1 MTHPIWT
8 LYARRFGQRLGYWL
22 SALGLNWRDQ
32 STSNRL
38 YMVYFFAFWAVWAV
52 AVFALLGGWIAAILG
67 LFPAGTPPQIA
78 LGLAEISLVGWTLYS
93 LWRASRRSPFVFSE
107 EDAHLVCQT
116 PVSRAGVA
124 LALFL
129 LNWYE
134 AAFPFAF
141 GTIAICFGV
150 VQARHTGA
158 FAPEQLLDYL
168 TYSLRG
174 LSLIIPLHLGL
185 QALAWAVGALRLR
198 GRTDYPWLRW
208 SAPAVGAVLVLTP
221 LALPSQALP
230 ALRLLQ
236 QPWLWPLNAEL
247 GAGFV
252 PSGAWGPW
260 GLAALL
266 ALVFAAASVAA
277 LVAAAQRLSF
287 SRAAQ
292 ETTMQAMLQG
302 ARRFGRP
309 DLAQALALRQ
319 RLGAGRPPS
328 EWLARP
334 GSWVML
340 SKAAIQ
346 TARGLTLGQIVTWLY
361 IAGLG
366 AGVLTAPNIFVKLL
380 VGALWVLAVSNATT
394 ARLRSDLANWALL
407 RLLPLP
413 AQRLFLAELALPW
426 AVTVLLGEAAMSL
439 VPSLALSYRL
449 VVGAGLPFLVG
460 SVALAAGAD
469 VLRQAR
475 VRTLMVPALTTENV
489 PQPGLWGLLQGLASV
504 ALVLGVLEWSL
515 QQPGWALWVPLAL
528 GLAFVTLEINLGSV
542 LSAYRWMH

>member
-8 LYARRFGQRLGYWL
+8 LYSRRFSQRLGYWL

-38 YMVYFFAFWAVWAV
+38 YMVYFFLFWAVWAV

-78 LGLAEISLVGWTLYS
+78 LGLAEVSLVGWTLYS
-93 LWRASRRSPFVFSE
+93 LWRASRRSPFVFTE

-124 LALFL
+124 LSLFL

-141 GTIAICFGV
+141 GAIAICFGV
-150 VQARHTGA
+150 VQAQHTGA

-168 TYSLRG
+168 AYSWRG

-185 QALAWAVGALRLR
+185 QALAWTVGALRLR
-198 GRTDYPWLRW
+198 GRQDYPALRW

-221 LALPSQALP
+221 LALPSSALLAP
-230 ALRLLQ
+230 RLLQ
-236 QPWLWPLNAEL
+236 QPWLWPLNAAL

-252 PSGAWGPW
+252 PGGAWAAG
-260 GLAALL
+260 ALL
-266 ALVFAAASVAA
+266 ALVFAAAGVAA

-302 ARRFGRP
+302 ARRFGRA

-328 EWLARP
+328 DWLARP
-334 GSWVML
+334 GSWAML

-346 TARGLTLGQIVTWLY
+346 TARGLTLNQIVTWLY
-361 IAGLG
+361 IAGLS
-366 AGVLTAPNIFVKLL
+366 AGVFTAPNIFVKLL

-413 AQRLFLAELALPW
+413 AQQLFLAELALPW

-439 VPSLALSYRL
+439 APGLALSYRV

-460 SVALAAGAD
+460 CVALAAGAD

-504 ALVLGVLEWSL
+504 ALALGLLEWAL
-515 QQPGWALWVPLAL
+515 RQPGWAIWVPAAL
-528 GLAFVTLEINLGSV
+528 MLAFIMAELNLGSM
-542 LSAYRWMH
+542 LSAYRWMR